1 MKVYNQMDI
10 KEIQITDIS
19 SGDNYYIF
27 VTNLGKIYDWG
38 LNLQPF
44 KFGDIILDNPFLVP
58 MELEMDKKIGNSFLF
73 LHTFLKI

>member
-38 LNLQPF
+38 L
-44 KFGDIILDNPFLVP
+44 
-58 MELEMDKKIGNSFLF
+58 
-73 LHTFLKI
+73 TFLKI